1 MTKYAHRRAV
11 VVGEAGGI
19 GLAIA
24 KRLVEGGASV
34 LLAARTAEARA
45 LAVTELG
52 SAARVVAPS
61 AVAEVLAGGAATRP
75 DTDTRTGTHTRTGTR
90 PDSDTR
96 TGADTRTGT
105 GTAPRTGTGGHDR
118 PGPRVDLLF
127 ADAIP
132 TARPLLPYIEDGGA
146 IVLTSPTPCPD
157 AVRALAAELAARGIR
172 VNAVAPGCIEA
183 PGSGAVPLPPLGR
196 LGAAEEVARA
206 ALFLATEAT
215 FTTGARLPVDGG
227 LARP

>member
-1 MTKYAHRRAV
+1 MTKYAHRKAL
-11 VVGEAGGI
+11 VVGETTDIA
-19 GLAIA
+19 LAIA

-34 LLAARTAEARA
+34 LLTARTDAERGRA
-45 LAVTELG
+45 IAELG
-52 SAARVVAPS
+52 SAARVATPS
-61 AVAEVLAGGAATRP
+61 AVVTALSAAGAAAL
-75 DTDTRTGTHTRTGTR
+75 
-90 PDSDTR
+90 
-96 TGADTRTGT
+96 TGATTREGD
-105 GTAPRTGTGGHDR
+105 GAPGFTRGG
-118 PGPRVDLLF
+118 VDLLF

-132 TARPLLPYIEDGGA
+132 TARPLLPYVADGGA
-146 IVLTSPTPCPD
+146 IVLTAPTPCPD
-157 AVRALAAELAARGIR
+157 AVRTFAAELAAHGIR

-227 LARP
+227 LGRPCPGHRGPGTTRPP

>member
-1 MTKYAHRRAV
+1 MTKYARRTALV
-11 VVGEAGGI
+11 AGEATGI

-34 LLAARTAEARA
+34 LLTARTEGERA
-45 LAVTELG
+45 HAVAELG
-52 SAARVVAPS
+52 SAARVVTPS
-61 AVAEVLAGGAATRP
+61 AVKAALTGNATSAGDATSAGSATSAGGATRAGEDP
-75 DTDTRTGTHTRTGTR
+75 LTGNASTGVELLF
-90 PDSDTR
+90 SDTV
-96 TGADTRTGT
+96 A
-105 GTAPRTGTGGHDR
+105 
-118 PGPRVDLLF
+118 
-127 ADAIP
+127 
-132 TARPLLPYIEDGGA
+132 TARPLLPHLRDGGA
-146 IVLTSPTPCPD
+146 IVLTAATPCPD
-157 AVRALAAELAARGIR
+157 AVTALAVELAARGIR

-227 LARP
+227 LGPP

>member
-1 MTKYAHRRAV
+1 MTKYARRRAV

-61 AVAEVLAGGAATRP
+61 AVAEVLAGGAA
-75 DTDTRTGTHTRTGTR
+75 TR